1 MISDCIVS
9 KIAFALFVFVFASST
24 ILGFSGGFGR
34 VNKGP
39 DIVVGGCTQILVKF
53 ITSRSNTVQSSPAL
67 RSNADALIY

>member
-9 KIAFALFVFVFASST
+9 KIAFALFVFASST
-24 ILGFSGGFGR
+24 ILGFSGGFGK
-34 VNKGP
+34 VNEVL